1 MPDIIVETLGCIDF
15 IDTDDGIVGV
25 TIRTF
30 DGGSCQ
36 LVLPISV
43 ADGLHDGDFVMY
55 RVFSDDDTLSHVI
68 TRTDAP
74 KMSAEEEAKVDTYID
89 EVINRLK
96 ENGFFID

>member
-36 LVLPISV
+36 LILSISM
-43 ADGLHDGDFVMY
+43 ADGLCDGDFVMY
-55 RVFSDDDTLSHVI
+55 RVFSDDGILSHII
-68 TRTDAP
+68 TRTDAS
-74 KMSAEEEAKVDTYID
+74 KMSVEEEAKVDAYID

-96 ENGFFID
+96 ENGFLID